1 VGSEVVVRGVRVS
14 PRDVVV
20 AEYFV
25 RAADGVPAYDGVILG
40 DGSLR
45 LSDGSGVKRVPIPI
59 GMQGMTGARVWV
71 APKDGK
77 PQAYGLIQAR

>member
-1 VGSEVVVRGVRVS
+1 
-14 PRDVVV
+14 
-20 AEYFV
+20 
-25 RAADGVPAYDGVILG
+25 
-40 DGSLR
+40 
-45 LSDGSGVKRVPIPI
+45 VKRVPIPI